1 MTSATGP
8 AAATFIRRTPGLP
21 ATVKDVGLMREYTVG
36 DRPITELA
44 EGMTVNV
51 TLYPSFSVT
60 AQDGCYVI
68 RDHVPSGL
76 SPLVTLAYDP
86 YGGVRDSYPIYVEPQ
101 ELGSYPA
108 KTNCHILSNT
118 ACAL

>member
-1 MTSATGP
+1 
-8 AAATFIRRTPGLP
+8 
-21 ATVKDVGLMREYTVG
+21 MREYTVG

-68 RDHVPSGL
+68 RDHVPLRS
-76 SPLVTLAYDP
+76 VTFSYAC
-86 YGGVRDSYPIYVEPQ
+86 VRSVRRC
-101 ELGSYPA
+101 S
-108 KTNCHILSNT
+108 
-118 ACAL
+118 